1 MAEGSRPSL
10 WMRARRQAHNM
21 VEGAVDTWFEYTL
34 LIVIALNVV
43 LLIASTVVV
52 DPDSEWCV
60 ICTANIQ

>member
-1 MAEGSRPSL
+1 
-10 WMRARRQAHNM
+10 M